1 MSTAA
6 ATREAVR
13 EQPFLLLALRAGVV
27 NYTAAAEFLDVEAG
41 GTEPVATAL
50 RRFAEDL
57 PELET
62 AEADARVRMES
73 GVGLV
78 DDADDGDSA
87 NALLSIGDTA
97 VVPDAGSSTAVLATG
112 EVDTTALG
120 TVCARLDAEG
130 IEAEAAAVA
139 GETLVVVVGRR
150 DGVAALRAVEDAL
163 SAVPAGGP

>member
-27 NYTAAAEFLDVEAG
+27 NYTAAAQFLEVGAG
-41 GTEPVATAL
+41 DDAVATAL
-50 RRFAEDL
+50 RRFADEL
-57 PELET
+57 PGFET
-62 AEADARVRMES
+62 AEADVRVRMES

-78 DDADDGDSA
+78 EDLPDDAGSP
-87 NALLSIGDTA
+87 LLSIGDAA
-97 VVPDAGSSTAVLATG
+97 VVPDAGSMTAVVATG

-130 IEAEAAAVA
+130 IESEAAAVA

-150 DGVAALRAVEDAL
+150 DGVDALRAVEGAL
-163 SAVPAGGP
+163 SAVPA

>member
-27 NYTAAAEFLDVEAG
+27 NYTAAAEFLDTGE
-41 GTEPVATAL
+41 TEPVATAL

-57 PELET
+57 PAFET
-62 AEADARVRMES
+62 NEADTRVRMES
-73 GVGLV
+73 GVGIV
-78 DDADDGDSA
+78 DDAGDGDDA
-87 NALLSIGDTA
+87 NALLSIGVAA
-97 VVPDAGSSTAVLATG
+97 VVPDAGSLTAVLATG

-130 IEAEAAAVA
+130 IDAEAAAVA
-139 GETLVVVVGRR
+139 SETLVVVVGRR
-150 DGVAALRAVEDAL
+150 DGVATLRAVEDAL
-163 SAVPAGGP
+163 SAVPA

>member
-27 NYTAAAEFLDVEAG
+27 NYTAAAEFLDTGEA
-41 GTEPVATAL
+41 EPVATAL

-57 PELET
+57 PAFET
-62 AEADARVRMES
+62 NEADARVRMES
-73 GVGLV
+73 GVGIV
-78 DDADDGDSA
+78 DDDGDGDDA
-87 NALLSIGDTA
+87 NALLSIGEAA
-97 VVPDAGSSTAVLATG
+97 VVPDAGSLTAVLATG

-130 IEAEAAAVA
+130 IDAEAAAVA
-139 GETLVVVVGRR
+139 SETLVVVVGRR

-163 SAVPAGGP
+163 SAVPV

>member
-27 NYTAAAEFLDVEAG
+27 NYTAAAEYLDTGEDDA
-41 GTEPVATAL
+41 VATAL
-50 RRFAEDL
+50 RRFAEEL

-62 AEADARVRMES
+62 AEADVRVRMES

-78 DDADDGDSA
+78 DDGDDGDST
-87 NALLSIGDTA
+87 NALLSIGDAT

-130 IEAEAAAVA
+130 IEAQAAAVA
-139 GETLVVVVGRR
+139 SETLVVVVGRR
-150 DGVAALRAVEDAL
+150 DGVSALRAVEDAL
-163 SAVPAGGP
+163 SAVPA